1 MTEEIEQQQ
10 LEELIALAMPYLVE
24 VSEDDKTTISN
35 GLRQIEELYQKSP
48 ATDSDNYRNLLFTYA
63 GDIKTVIVKAV
74 GVLKQLRESENKDAA
89 REAAYLYA
97 PLVHQLG
104 LYNLKRELEDYSLK
118 YLEHDAYYHIKDK
131 LHETKTSRDAY
142 IQKFV
147 QPIEKAL
154 MEAGLRFHIKAR
166 TKSIHSIWQ
175 KMKKQKVGVDGI
187 YDLFAIRI
195 IIDAPLE
202 KEKMMC
208 WQAYSIVTDMYTPN
222 TKRLRDWL
230 SVPKSNG
237 YESLHITVL
246 GPDER
251 WVEVQIR
258 TERMDDVAENGIASH
273 WSYKGLKGNSAN
285 DNNVY
290 VFTPKGDLLK
300 FPTGS
305 TLLDFAF
312 RIHSNVGNHC
322 TGGIVNGKNVTIRYA
337 LHSGDEVEIVTSNTQ
352 TPKQE
357 WLKIATT
364 THARGKI
371 RQSLNELESKASDF
385 AKELISRRFR
395 NRKIELEETLMGRL
409 VKKLGYKEVTMFYRD
424 IADEKLDINDII
436 ERYQELQN
444 PEKKEVSVASAST
457 FQLNK
462 DMSGVSQTS
471 GDELVID
478 RNLKG
483 IEYQLA
489 KCCKPIYGDD
499 IFAFVTA
506 TGGIKI
512 HRKDC
517 PNAKDMK
524 ERFGYRILRARW
536 SGKGTSQ
543 YCITLRVIGNDDIGI
558 VNNLTSVISGEEKMM
573 LRSINIDSDDG
584 LFRGNLEVMIEDT
597 SRLETLLR
605 KLRNIKGIKHV
616 ERI

>member
-1 MTEEIEQQQ
+1 MISPNLEKILQLAHPYLGNLNEEDVA
-10 LEELIALAMPYLVE
+10 LIAQ
-24 VSEDDKTTISN
+24 
-35 GLRQIEELYQKSP
+35 GLSRIDELYSKGEII
-48 ATDSDNYRNLLFTYA
+48 DNDNYRNLLLSYA
-63 GDIKTVIVKAV
+63 GDIRTIIVKAAS
-74 GVLKQLRESENKDAA
+74 VLEVLSKGENKDAA

-104 LYNLKRELEDYSLK
+104 LYNLKRELEDYSIK
-118 YLEHDAYYHIKDK
+118 YLEPDAYNHIKEK
-131 LHETKTSRDAY
+131 LHESKKSRDAY
-142 IQKFV
+142 ICEFV

-154 MEAGLRFHIKAR
+154 MDVGLRFRIKAR

-175 KMKKQKVGVDGI
+175 KMKKQHVGVDGI

-195 IIDAPLE
+195 IIDAPLAR
-202 KEKMMC
+202 EKMTC
-208 WQAYSIVTDMYTPN
+208 WQAYSIVTDMYQPN

-230 SVPKSNG
+230 SMPKSNG

-246 GPDER
+246 GPKKR

-273 WSYKGLKGNSAN
+273 WSYKGLHGNSAN

-300 FPTGS
+300 FPAES

-312 RIHSNVGNHC
+312 RIHSNIGSHC
-322 TGGIVNGKNVTIRYA
+322 TGGIVNGKNVTIRYQ
-337 LHSGDEVEIVTSNTQ
+337 LHSGDCVEIITSNNQ
-352 TPKQE
+352 TPKHD
-357 WLKIATT
+357 WLKIARTA
-364 THARGKI
+364 HAKSKI
-371 RQSLNELESKASDF
+371 RQVLNELETKASAF
-385 AKELISRRFR
+385 AKELILRRFR
-395 NRKIELEETLMGRL
+395 NRKIELEEPLFAKL
-409 VKKLGYKEVTMFYRD
+409 IKKLGYKETSRFYRD
-424 IADEKLDINDII
+424 VSDEILDINNII
-436 ERYQELQN
+436 EDYLALQQ
-444 PEKKEVSVASAST
+444 PEQKEASVVSAST

-462 DMSGVSQTS
+462 SKFGTTINN
-471 GDELVID
+471 DELVID
-478 RNLKG
+478 RNLTG
-483 IEYQLA
+483 IDYQLA

-506 TGGIKI
+506 SGGIKI

-517 PNAKDMK
+517 PNAKDMHQ
-524 ERFGYRILRARW
+524 RFGYRILKARW

-543 YCITLRVIGNDDIGI
+543 YSIVIRVIGHDDIGI
-558 VNNLTSVISGEEKMM
+558 VNNLTSIISGEEKMM

-584 LFRGNLEVMIEDT
+584 LFRGNLEVIVEDI

-605 KLRNIKGIKHV
+605 KIRNVKGIKQV